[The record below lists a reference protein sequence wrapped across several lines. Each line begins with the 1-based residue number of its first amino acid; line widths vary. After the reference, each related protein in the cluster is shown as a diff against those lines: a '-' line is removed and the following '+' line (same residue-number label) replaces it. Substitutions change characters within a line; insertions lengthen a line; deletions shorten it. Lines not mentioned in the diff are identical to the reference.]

1 MSCPRWSIL
10 ATCAVILVAQ
20 MLTSV
25 ASAAGS
31 DTLKRPKIIAV
42 HVSADW
48 CEPCEGLNEK
58 VEMLADRFDGE
69 PVLGIIIDVTD
80 LSTRHHSQMLAA
92 ALGLEE
98 LWRTHRGDVGVIYLL
113 DAETKALIDT
123 LTPENSFEEMSAK
136 VLKVLTN

>member
-1 MSCPRWSIL
+1 L
-10 ATCAVILVAQ
+10 A
-20 MLTSV
+20 
-25 ASAAGS
+25 
-31 DTLKRPKIIAV
+31 KPKIIAV

-48 CEPCEGLNEK
+48 CEPCEGLNET

-69 PVLGIIIDVTD
+69 PVLGIILDVTN

-98 LWRTHRGDVGVIYLL
+98 LWRAKRGKVGIIYLL

-123 LTPENSFEEMSAK
+123 LTPENTFEEMSAK
-136 VLKVLTN
+136 VLKAMAK